1 MSVFN
6 SMKINASGLTLERMK
21 LDTISSNIA
30 NVNTTRTEDG
40 GPYQRKEVV
49 FEEMVKT
56 QYNEQTK
63 RREQKAKGVKVT
75 EIYEDPE
82 NMRIVYDPDHPDA
95 DEEGYVTMPNVNL
108 LDEMVDLIQA
118 QRTYEANATALKAS
132 KGMLNKAIEI
142 SKG

>member
-6 SMKINASGLTLERMK
+6 SMKINASGLTLERLK

-49 FEEMVKT
+49 FSEMVEKEF
-56 QYNEQTK
+56 N
-63 RREQKAKGVKVT
+63 KATMKMESRSAGVKVT
-75 EIYEDPE
+75 AIAEDPE
-82 NMRIVYDPDHPDA
+82 NLKRVYDPSHPDA
-95 DEEGYVTMPNVNL
+95 DVEGYVLMPNVNL
-108 LDEMVDLIQA
+108 LDEMVSLMEA

-132 KGMLNKAIEI
+132 KAMLNKAIEI

>member
-6 SMKINASGLTLERMK
+6 SMRINASGLTLERMK

-30 NVNTTRTEDG
+30 NVNTTRTEEG
-40 GPYQRKEVV
+40 GPYKRKEVL
-49 FEEMVKT
+49 FEEMVKK
-56 QYNEQTK
+56 QYNSTS
-63 RREQKAKGVKVT
+63 RRQEVLSRGVKVT
-75 EIYEDPE
+75 GIQEDGT
-82 NMRIVYDPDHPDA
+82 NLRRVYDPEHPDA
-95 DEEGYVTMPNVNL
+95 DPEGYVLMPNVNL
-108 LDEMVDLIQA
+108 LDEMVSLIEA

>member
-63 RREQKAKGVKVT
+63 MREEKTMGVKVT
-75 EIYEDPE
+75 EIYEDPD

>member
-6 SMKINASGLTLERMK
+6 SIKINASGLTLERLK

-49 FEEMVKT
+49 FAEMVEKEFNKAT
-56 QYNEQTK
+56 QRMES
-63 RREQKAKGVKVT
+63 RSAGVKVT
-75 EIYEDPE
+75 AIAEDPE
-82 NMRIVYDPDHPDA
+82 NMKRVYDPTHPDA
-95 DEEGYVTMPNVNL
+95 DGEGYVLMPNVNL
-108 LDEMVDLIQA
+108 LDEMVSLMEA

-132 KGMLNKAIEI
+132 KAMLNKAIEI

>member
-6 SMKINASGLTLERMK
+6 SMRINASGLTLERMK

-30 NVNTTRTEDG
+30 NVNTTRTEEG
-40 GPYQRKEVV
+40 GPYKRKEVL
-49 FEEMVKT
+49 FQEMVKK
-56 QYNEQTK
+56 QYNRTT
-63 RREQKAKGVKVT
+63 RRQEVVSSGVKVT
-75 EIYEDPE
+75 QILSDGT
-82 NMRIVYDPDHPDA
+82 NLRRVYDPEHPDA
-95 DEEGYVTMPNVNL
+95 DPEGYVLMPNVNL
-108 LDEMVDLIQA
+108 LDEMVGLIEA

>member
-63 RREQKAKGVKVT
+63 RREEKTMGVKVT
-75 EIYEDPE
+75 EIYEDPD

>member
-30 NVNTTRTEDG
+30 NVNTTRTEG
-40 GPYQRKEVV
+40 GGAYQRKEVV
-49 FEEMVKT
+49 FEEMVKR
-56 QYNEQTK
+56 QYNSYAK
-63 RREQKAKGVKVT
+63 RREQVTMGVKVT
-75 EIYEDPE
+75 EIYEDTE

-95 DEEGYVTMPNVNL
+95 NEEGYVTMPNVNL
-108 LDEMVDLIQA
+108 LDEMVNLIQA